1 MRGVLCLGILLA
13 TVGAA
18 VAAPGDPPPN
28 RFHRPVVSD
37 LRDRIRAADGPIAQE
52 IRGRVE
58 ERRDRLPPGLAQ
70 IGKGNAN
77 GYAGQGQGNH
87 YGHAQG
93 VPAPL
98 LGAGLPAFAL
108 GGLALAGYRYWRRRR
123 GRRTEI

>member
-1 MRGVLCLGILLA
+1 MRCVLCLGIFLA

-18 VAAPGDPPPN
+18 VAAPGDPPPD
-28 RFHRPVVSD
+28 RFPRPVVSD
-37 LRDRIRAADGPIAQE
+37 LRDRIRASDHPITQKL
-52 IRGRVE
+52 RGRAE
-58 ERRDRLPPGLAQ
+58 ELRGRLPGLAQ

-77 GYAGQGQGNH
+77 GYAGQGKGNH

-108 GGLALAGYRYWRRRR
+108 GGVAFAGYRLWRRSRAR
-123 GRRTEI
+123 STES